1 MGVQYTTI
9 RHEFEGDWKT
19 ARMVLSV
26 YARDKYDQGG
36 NSDYERLAPTDR
48 DRDFFLTQWKTAASE
63 VATILVERVLR
74 FVIDDTAG
82 PYMEL
87 DLRMYGEPFD
97 DSGKEGDLA
106 DYMRNSMIS
115 AWLKQKE
122 PDAAKDYEDAK
133 QRAMTEMTVKV
144 FHNPR
149 PRLKYFNH

>member
-1 MGVQYTTI
+1 M
-9 RHEFEGDWKT
+9 
-19 ARMVLSV
+19 
-26 YARDKYDQGG
+26 
-36 NSDYERLAPTDR
+36 
-48 DRDFFLTQWKTAASE
+48 
-63 VATILVERVLR
+63 
-74 FVIDDTAG
+74 IDDTAG